1 MKNRYVIEVN
11 NHGKWLRSL
20 NASSISGKDLDTV
33 TFSEEA
39 ALREVEFQKS
49 TNGMEYR
56 YVLSAASVA
65 AQEREASQE
74 KFNGLVVQ
82 SLELLTNFAAE
93 AFQRLGK
100 LETELQSLDLLT
112 KFAAEASQ
120 RLGDLESD
128 ALYERDFRENGPQ
141 SQEDREQVTR
151 ALNTQEETAAS
162 LKRIADVL
170 EARLPWGY
178 PNTPPFMETPPFLP
192 NTTYPPNTITFT
204 AVPSGTP

>member
-1 MKNRYVIEVN
+1 MNKNRYVIEVKMHGVWRRSN
-11 NHGKWLRSL
+11 ND
-20 NASSISGKDLDTV
+20 SISGKMLSRFTY
-33 TFSEEA
+33 SESA
-39 ALREVEFQKS
+39 AIREVEHQNSQKHS
-49 TNGMEYR
+49 KLEYR

-82 SLELLTNFAAE
+82 ALELLTNFAAE

-112 KFAAEASQ
+112 KFAAEA
-120 RLGDLESD
+120 E
-128 ALYERDFRENGPQ
+128 PV
-141 SQEDREQVTR
+141 DREQVTR

-192 NTTYPPNTITFT
+192 NTTTYPPNTTYSPNTTYPQNTITYT

>member
-1 MKNRYVIEVN
+1 MNKNRYVIEVKMHGVWRRSN
-11 NHGKWLRSL
+11 ND
-20 NASSISGKDLDTV
+20 SISGKMLSRFTY
-33 TFSEEA
+33 SESA
-39 ALREVEFQKS
+39 ALREVKHQNIQKHS
-49 TNGMEYR
+49 ELEYR

-74 KFNGLVVQ
+74 KFNELVVQ

-100 LETELQSLDLLT
+100 LE
-112 KFAAEASQ
+112 A
-120 RLGDLESD
+120 G
-128 ALYERDFRENGPQ
+128 
-141 SQEDREQVTR
+141 
-151 ALNTQEETAAS
+151 ETAA

-192 NTTYPPNTITFT
+192 NTYPPNTITFT